1 MTAYVNW
8 IYNSFGPI
16 VRRFNVFVVAHAVMK
31 ALDASRQEE
40 RLHGRYQGA
49 WKTVRL

>member
-1 MTAYVNW
+1 
-8 IYNSFGPI
+8 
-16 VRRFNVFVVAHAVMK
+16 VFVVAHAVMK
-31 ALDASRQEE
+31 AWDASRQEE